1 METQIIVGGFMV
13 PKNDTH
19 LSVWAVETQR
29 LDHDRFLTP
38 FACEFINEGDVVID
52 AGACFG
58 DHTIAYSKAVGDKGQ
73 VVAVEA
79 GPVFECLKHN
89 VGLFPNKNT
98 YALHAALSETCGES
112 VQHISCEN
120 VGASICQDV
129 PKNKLVEGNKYLL
142 TVTLDYIAQ
151 ELEKRVSFCK
161 LDIEGYEARA
171 LVGGARLLR
180 DHKPKLLIE
189 LNSAALMLQGDCPN
203 DIYTI
208 LELNN
213 YEWKIVQPQCT
224 ETSPIFDILATPK

>member
-38 FACEFINEGDVVID
+38 FACEFIHEGDVVID

-73 VVAVEA
+73 VVAIEA

-112 VQHISCEN
+112 VQHLSNEN
-120 VGASICQDV
+120 IGASICQDV
-129 PKNKLVEGNKYLL
+129 PKDKLVKGNKYLL

-151 ELEKRVSFCK
+151 ELEKRVDFIK
-161 LDIEGYEARA
+161 LDIEGYECKA
-171 LVGGARLLR
+171 LIGATRTLK
-180 DHKPKLLIE
+180 DKPKMLIE
-189 LNSAALMLQGDCPN
+189 VNEAALMLQGDTVQDLC
-203 DIYTI
+203 TI
-208 LELNN
+208 LAMNN

-224 ETSPIFDILATPK
+224 ETSPIYDILATPKP